1 MPIRCLSN
9 EFCGHAIL
17 SSLSSL
23 ADWTR
28 AGHALMSTEV
38 IEKEEDIM
46 KESYFPMC
54 SAERGQH
61 EPGGDQVRRISTRF
75 VMALS
80 PNFACWQCE
89 EPLPPRFCGVWAE
102 TEPHPTLLV
111 TCSPE
116 CQGDVLRQS
125 EGKGVEVCALK
136 SPKVRALL
144 DRDEDII
151 SIVEGQRMADGL
163 LVAPYGEGPRG
174 IVRERLAMALRARE
188 N

>member
-1 MPIRCLSN
+1 
-9 EFCGHAIL
+9 
-17 SSLSSL
+17 
-23 ADWTR
+23 
-28 AGHALMSTEV
+28 MSTEV

-46 KESYFPMC
+46 KKTYFPMC

-75 VMALS
+75 VTALS

-102 TEPHPTLLV
+102 TEPHPTLLI
-111 TCSPE
+111 TCSPG
-116 CQGDVLRQS
+116 CQATVLSESERQ
-125 EGKGVEVCALK
+125 GVEVYALK
-136 SPKVRALL
+136 PPEVRALL

-151 SIVEGQRMADGL
+151 SIVEGQRIAGGL
-163 LVAPYGEGPRG
+163 LLAPYGQGPRG
-174 IVRERLAMALRARE
+174 IVREHLAMTLKAKD